1 MVSGETPLGIGQQ
14 TSKGKKDMET
24 LYQNGLLITRAK
36 NLKDSLD
43 EILRSAMELTET
55 PAGSIALIEGEE
67 MVMATQKG
75 FSQGFF
81 GKTTMETTR
90 RRPYLPYIE
99 TNGSR

>member
-1 MVSGETPLGIGQQ
+1 
-14 TSKGKKDMET
+14 MET

-67 MVMATQKG
+67 MVMATQRG
-75 FSQGFF
+75 FSQDFWENYDGNST
-81 GKTTMETTR
+81 KAA
-90 RRPYLPYIE
+90 LPAIY
-99 TNGSR
+99 